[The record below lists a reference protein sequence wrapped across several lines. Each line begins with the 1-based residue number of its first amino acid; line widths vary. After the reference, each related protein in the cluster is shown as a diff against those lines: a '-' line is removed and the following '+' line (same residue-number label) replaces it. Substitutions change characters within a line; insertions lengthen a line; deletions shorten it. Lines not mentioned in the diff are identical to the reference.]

1 MVRSSAIEVVTMT
14 KFEEVSSILNKSD
27 SADLRENCIYW
38 LEGDKQATVNL
49 MAGNRFATKVRRLK
63 KQYPEDVDIFED
75 GKEKSKG
82 VMIASIPVKAVKI
95 FIPERAEL
103 TDEQRQAA
111 SDRLRR
117 FHEMSADNDG
127 DSE

>member
-1 MVRSSAIEVVTMT
+1 MT
-14 KFEEVSSILNKSD
+14 KFEEVSAILNKSD

-38 LEGDKQATVNL
+38 LEGDKEATVNFI
-49 MAGNRFATKVRRLK
+49 AGNRFASKVRRLK
-63 KQYPEDVDIFED
+63 KQYPDSVDIFED

-95 FIPERAEL
+95 FIPERAEM

-111 SDRLRR
+111 SDRMRR
-117 FHEMSADNDG
+117 LHERSMVNDS